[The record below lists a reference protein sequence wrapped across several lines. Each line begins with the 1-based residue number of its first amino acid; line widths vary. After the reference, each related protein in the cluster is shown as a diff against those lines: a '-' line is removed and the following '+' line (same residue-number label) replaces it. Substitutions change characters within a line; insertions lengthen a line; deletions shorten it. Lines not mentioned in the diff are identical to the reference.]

1 MEQLWLCHYALY
13 ETVNVQFVIFLHLHC
28 IAHLTFNEG
37 VSQSLFFFLMD
48 FLNLFSFV
56 PVVILGSSRC
66 RLTLTSRRWQLWEI
80 LCLVLKEF
88 MYLASSSIA
97 LLAYTSVQPRA
108 ELGHW

>member
-13 ETVNVQFVIFLHLHC
+13 EMVNVQFVIFLHLHC

-37 VSQSLFFFLMD
+37 VSQSCLFLMD